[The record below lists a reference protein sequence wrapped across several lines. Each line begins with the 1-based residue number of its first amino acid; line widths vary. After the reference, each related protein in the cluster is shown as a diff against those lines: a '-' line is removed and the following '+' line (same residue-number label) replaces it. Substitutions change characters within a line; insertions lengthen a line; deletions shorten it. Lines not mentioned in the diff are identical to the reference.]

1 MALDRARAHLKK
13 FGLEDRI
20 RLADTSTATVELAA
34 AAVGVAPGCIAK
46 TLSFIVKDRVV
57 LVVCEGMARVDN
69 RKFKDYFH
77 AKAKMIPGGDV
88 QRLTGHEPGGVCP
101 FGVND
106 GVEVFLD
113 VSLKQHDIV
122 FPAAGT
128 DNSSVRLSIE
138 ELEKCSESLGWV
150 DICR

>member
-106 GVEVFLD
+106 GVEVLLD